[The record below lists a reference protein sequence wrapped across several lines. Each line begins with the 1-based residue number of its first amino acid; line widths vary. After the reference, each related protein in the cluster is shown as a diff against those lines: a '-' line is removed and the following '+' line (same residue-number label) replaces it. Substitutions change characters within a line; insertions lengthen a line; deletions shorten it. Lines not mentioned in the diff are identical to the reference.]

1 MDPFSFLTR
10 VLALHHPT
18 VDTAPSSSP
27 TSTSPQQQPHRPH
40 HPTPSSAAATA
51 AHAAVLKL
59 ASEVLSQE
67 PGLLEGAVEVRT
79 EGGRQG
85 GMGMGR
91 RLAVSESLLVAHR
104 ALPSQNRHWTGPR
117 CVALPRGSTDGSC
130 IW

>member
-18 VDTAPSSSP
+18 PPSASP
-27 TSTSPQQQPHRPH
+27 TSTSERVNGQPQQQPPQRPH
-40 HPTPSSAAATA
+40 HPSPSSAAATA

-79 EGGRQG
+79 EEAGG
-85 GMGMGR
+85 GMGGG
-91 RLAVSESLLVAHR
+91 LLCR
-104 ALPSQNRHWTGPR
+104 SR
-117 CVALPRGSTDGSC
+117 SS
-130 IW
+130 